1 LETRDVIQREPEDG
15 QPVGKAI
22 ASECTECEKLVQAWA
37 EPSFSEQT
45 VEIMRNLLKG
55 TARSERSRG
64 PEDFRKRQSAGSE
77 NLQNFVRQA

>member
-1 LETRDVIQREPEDG
+1 LEARNVIEREPEDG

-22 ASECTECEKLVQAWA
+22 ASECTECEKLVQAWT
-37 EPSFSEQT
+37 ELSFSEQA
-45 VEIMRNLLKG
+45 VEIMRDLLKR

-64 PEDFRKRQSAGSE
+64 PGDFRKRQSPGSE